1 MKRWLA
7 TNLISISLLTNGF
20 ALATSVK
27 TANNPKT
34 TPESLL
40 VKNHNQQF
48 SLKDIDRLSKEAQ
61 EAEAD
66 GFYEKNNQITF

>member
-1 MKRWLA
+1 MNRWLA
-7 TNLISISLLTNGF
+7 TNLISISLLTNGL
-20 ALATSVK
+20 ALASSVK
-27 TANNPKT
+27 IANNPKT
-34 TPESLL
+34 IPEILL